1 MACVNPDGTLMP
13 SAVAILNALKIK
25 HTAEEL
31 SEIVLQPLFKI
42 RSGLRDMVEAN
53 LVEFKN
59 DKYIIT
65 DFGLQKL
72 KS

>member
-13 SAVAILNALKIK
+13 SAVAILNALKTA

-31 SEIVLQPLFKI
+31 AMLVHQPLFKI

-53 LVEFKN
+53 FVELKD
-59 DKYIIT
+59 DKYILT
-65 DFGLQKL
+65 DLGLQKL